1 MMASL
6 LSVRV
11 PFILASQSPRR
22 RALLEQVN
30 ASFHVEVSPAHE
42 TLEETVPP
50 PETARALADKKATP
64 VARAH
69 PGALVLAADTIVI
82 HDGTILEKPDSAEDA
97 AAMLHRLSGT
107 THSVYTGMA
116 LHHAASDRAVTTG
129 EDTEVSFAP
138 LRSEEIDAYVA
149 SGSPMD
155 KAGGYGIQDHT
166 APFFVERL
174 DGDYYNVVGLPL
186 RRLYNTL
193 QNQFE
198 DLLT

>member
-1 MMASL
+1 MSSL
-6 LSVRV
+6 LSLRV

-22 RALLEQVN
+22 RALLEQTN
-30 ASFHVEVSPAHE
+30 ASFSVEVSPADE
-42 TLEETVPP
+42 TLADPLPP
-50 PETARALADKKATP
+50 PETARTLADQKASP
-64 VARAH
+64 VAEAH
-69 PGALVLAADTIVI
+69 PDALILAADTIVI
-82 HDGTILEKPDSAEDA
+82 HEGTILEKPGSADEA
-97 AAMLHRLSGT
+97 AAMLQRLSGT

-129 EDTEVSFAP
+129 EATPVSFAP
-138 LRSEEIDAYVA
+138 LRTEEINAYVA

-186 RRLYNTL
+186 HRLYKTL
-193 QNQFE
+193 QNQFD
-198 DLLT
+198 DLLA